1 MNHFSVSQWENI
13 AASQENPTNP
23 TEWLEKRRKRWKDAL
38 VDGVPITERES
49 IEISRALV
57 YGSPDAAER
66 FIRSRRKGWI
76 GKQIRDGGSVTEEES
91 TKISGRPLSSST
103 LSYVNLLRTGR
114 EVSQRQKSDR
124 TRQNMWEHVYDTN
137 AAIDFP
143 ITKEESKELYN
154 EGYTSGARTKSAFT
168 RVKAMRQQKIKNSDE
183 KNAFQSKLRRLKTF
197 KTKHYFKT
205 QIERRNKD
213 LEKFTTTL
221 IEARRNKMNVPE
233 DISILKAA
241 LNSRSIFSPLKKR
254 SIKEQIKTKEALIKA
269 SEEAIAKLPATI
281 IKLQMN
287 IKNLERADSHK
298 LSVIDEDINALQA
311 NTKTVAEL
319 KREYEDI
326 DNYFFDAP
334 ELSKYLSPVRY

>member
-1 MNHFSVSQWENI
+1 
-13 AASQENPTNP
+13 
-23 TEWLEKRRKRWKDAL
+23 
-38 VDGVPITERES
+38 
-49 IEISRALV
+49 
-57 YGSPDAAER
+57 
-66 FIRSRRKGWI
+66 
-76 GKQIRDGGSVTEEES
+76 
-91 TKISGRPLSSST
+91 
-103 LSYVNLLRTGR
+103 
-114 EVSQRQKSDR
+114 
-124 TRQNMWEHVYDTN
+124 
-137 AAIDFP
+137 
-143 ITKEESKELYN
+143 
-154 EGYTSGARTKSAFT
+154 
-168 RVKAMRQQKIKNSDE
+168 
-183 KNAFQSKLRRLKTF
+183 
-197 KTKHYFKT
+197 
-205 QIERRNKD
+205 
-213 LEKFTTTL
+213 
-221 IEARRNKMNVPE
+221 MNVPE